1 KFRVKT
7 EEEQQIWNECSRLI
21 TNAVIYYNTVLLSRV
36 YEQKQTVGDQNA
48 LAQLH
53 SISPV
58 AWQHINMYGNFEFS
72 PSTSKIDIDA
82 LVARYAEPEYWKQA
96 LIENENSSE

>member
-1 KFRVKT
+1 MHR
-7 EEEQQIWNECSRLI
+7 EDRLSHPGR
-21 TNAVIYYNTVLLSRV
+21 TDAVNPVLVNR
-36 YEQKQTVGDQNA
+36 YDQNA